1 MNNNIESLT
10 YYAATKKYD
19 LRFPTLEED
28 LDVDVVIIGGG
39 FSGINT
45 ALELAERG
53 ITNIAILEGRHLGY
67 GGTGLLVIKN
77 TQWRQMQSL
86 NCLHVKQITPSR
98 DYCALPQSCWV
109 NILMECHSGS
119 EKQWFGR

>member
-53 ITNIAILEGRHLGY
+53 ITNIAILEGRYLGY
-67 GGTGLLVIKN
+67 GGTCSPVALREGERLLLGMRYSS
-77 TQWRQMQSL
+77 T
-86 NCLHVKQITPSR
+86 
-98 DYCALPQSCWV
+98 
-109 NILMECHSGS
+109 S
-119 EKQWFGR
+119 EG